1 MKPSLLKSKPYQA
14 LSINDKINIKAELK
28 RKKQFKISHRL
39 SRGLIFGFTALALG
53 LLFEN
58 HLNPD
63 CKD

>member
-1 MKPSLLKSKPYQA
+1 MKPNLIKSKTYQS

-28 RKKQFKISHRL
+28 RKKQFKTSHRL

-53 LLFEN
+53 ILFKT